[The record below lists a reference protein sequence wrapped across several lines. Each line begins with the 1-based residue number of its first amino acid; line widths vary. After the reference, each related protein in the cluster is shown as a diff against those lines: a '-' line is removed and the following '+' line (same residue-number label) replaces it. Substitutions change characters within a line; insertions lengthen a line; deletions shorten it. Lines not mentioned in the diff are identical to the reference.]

1 MNYLAH
7 VYLSD
12 DGTPESLVGALLGDF
27 VKGDDH
33 RNYPPAIQRAILLH
47 RKIDAFTDA
56 HATFRRS
63 KRRIDPL
70 FRHTRGILVDLFY
83 DHFLARDWPDYHPRP
98 LAEYTQ
104 RVYAALGLYQDLFP
118 PRLQQAYPFMK
129 RDDWL
134 SSYGELENVGRAL
147 QGLSR
152 RLQVPN
158 RLPEGLAE
166 LKRHYT
172 GLEAD
177 FREFFEA
184 VKSFVAATEVGSPS

>member
-7 VYLSD
+7 LYLSD

-33 RNYPPAIQRAILLH
+33 RNYPPAIQRAIMLH
-47 RKIDAFTDA
+47 RQIDAFTNA
-56 HATFRRS
+56 HPVYRRS
-63 KRRIDPL
+63 KGRIDPS

-83 DHFLARDWPDYHPRP
+83 DHFLARDWLDYHPHP
-98 LAEYTQ
+98 LPEYT
-104 RVYAALGLYQDLFP
+104 RWVYAAMSPYQHLFP
-118 PRLQQAYPFMK
+118 PRLQQAFPFML

-134 SSYGELENVGRAL
+134 YSYREMENVGRAL

-152 RLQVPN
+152 RLRVPN
-158 RLPEGLAE
+158 RLPQGLAE

-177 FREFFEA
+177 FREFFGA
-184 VKSFVAATEVGSPS
+184 VKSFVASTDVGAPR